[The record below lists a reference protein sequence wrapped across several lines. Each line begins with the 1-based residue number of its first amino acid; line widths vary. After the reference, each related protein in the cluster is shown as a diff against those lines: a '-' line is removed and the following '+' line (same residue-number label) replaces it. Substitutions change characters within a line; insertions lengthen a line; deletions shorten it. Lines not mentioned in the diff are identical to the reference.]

1 MHVAE
6 LKNLPFCPPSSP
18 YPGVSVENPNKAVDW
33 ATDNQGLKLFV
44 VQREDHVKFG
54 FGASGRAAR

>member
-1 MHVAE
+1 MHGAG
-6 LKNLPFCPPSSP
+6 LRTSFP
-18 YPGVSVENPNKAVDW
+18 PGVVVETPDQAVDW
-33 ATDNQGLKLFV
+33 ATDNKGLKLFV